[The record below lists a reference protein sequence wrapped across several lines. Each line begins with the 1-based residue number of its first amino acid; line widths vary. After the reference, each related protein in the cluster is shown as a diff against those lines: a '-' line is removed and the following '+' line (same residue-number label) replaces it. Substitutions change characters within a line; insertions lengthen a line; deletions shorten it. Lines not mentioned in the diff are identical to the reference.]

1 MKKFLLVICI
11 GCLSF
16 GSFAQYEN
24 PEEFAE
30 TITQVDLNEYLSILA
45 SDAMEGRDTGKR
57 GQKMAAA
64 MLRYHY
70 MENGLAA
77 GNNGSYYQKINLEK
91 SKVGEA
97 WVKIDEKTYSNFDNI
112 VYWGNQNLESPVALN
127 TVFVGAGEESDYEG
141 ISVDGNAVV
150 MMMGNGGIM
159 QLRGKGQEA
168 RDKGAKM
175 VLAVV
180 TDSDEEFTQLMNQYK
195 MYFAGSQLRLPAKEN
210 KPSSG
215 TFMVSPSAAAE
226 ILGTKVETLTKA
238 MEKAGE
244 GKAGQYKKFKGQI
257 EYMATQNKEVVESE
271 NVLGFIE
278 GTDKSDE
285 IVVVTSHY
293 DHVGRNG
300 DDIYNGADDD
310 GSGTVAVMEIA
321 QAFAEAKKAGK
332 GPRRSMLFMNVTG
345 EEKGLLGSE
354 YYVNNPSFPLENT
367 VANLNIDMVGRV
379 DPDHEEDENYVYLIG
394 SDKLSSE
401 LHELSE
407 LANER
412 YTKMNLDYTYND
424 ENDPNRFYYRSDH
437 YNFAKNNIPII
448 FYFNGTHADYH
459 QPTDT
464 VEKINFEMLE
474 KRARLVFHTAW
485 ILANREDRIVVDKL
499 QDTKIDGQGD

>member
-1 MKKFLLVICI
+1 MISI
-11 GCLSF
+11 LSI
-16 GSFAQYEN
+16 SLSAVAQYEN

-30 TITQVDLNEYLSILA
+30 TITQEDLNEYLSILA

-77 GNNGSYYQKINLEK
+77 GNGDSYYQKINLEK
-91 SKVGEA
+91 SQVGDA
-97 WVKIDEKTYSNFDNI
+97 WVKVDGKTYKNFDNV
-112 VYWGNQNLESPVALN
+112 VYWGNENLDSPVSLDAQ
-127 TVFVGAGEESDYEG
+127 FVGGGEDADYEG
-141 ISVDGNAVV
+141 VAVEGNAVV

-159 QLRGKGQEA
+159 RLRGKSQAA
-168 RDKGAKM
+168 REKGAKM
-175 VLAVV
+175 VFAVV
-180 TDSDEEFTQLMNQYK
+180 TETDDEFVQLMNQYK
-195 MYFAGSQLRLPAKEN
+195 MYFAGSQLRLPSKE
-210 KPSSG
+210 KRASSG

-226 ILGTKVETLTKA
+226 ILGTKVENLQKA
-238 MEKAGE
+238 MDKASE
-244 GKAGQYKKFKGQI
+244 GKSGQYKKFKGQI
-257 EYMATQNKEVVESE
+257 EYLATQKKEILESE

-278 GTDKSDE
+278 GTDKADE
-285 IVVVTSHY
+285 VVVVTSHY

-300 DDIYNGADDD
+300 DEIYNGADDD
-310 GSGTVAVMEIA
+310 GSGTVAVMEVA

-354 YYVNNPSFPLENT
+354 YYVNNPVYPLENT

-379 DPDHEEDENYVYLIG
+379 DPDHEEEENYVYLIG